1 MAKSPPTTGAE
12 KAELRIVLV
21 GKIGSGKSAS
31 ANTILGKKTFKS
43 MMSTFSLTTEC
54 QKETAEFEG
63 LMLAVVDTPGLFDT
77 SKTQDEVKREV
88 TRSISLSAPGPHV
101 FLVVLLPFRFTKEEH
116 ETVEL
121 IQEIFE
127 DAGLYMLVLF
137 THGDDL
143 EEEEVDI
150 EEIISGNP
158 ALSDFISQCNGGFHV
173 FNNRKQDP
181 AQVRDLLE
189 KISRMVKKNGGSCYS
204 NKIFEKAEEAI
215 KAEVTRLQRE
225 NPNIE
230 PDEARKQAE
239 TRNSFTEMEPEDLM
253 AALEDED
260 VVTCEDVRTLGRKK
274 CVIL

>member
-1 MAKSPPTTGAE
+1 
-12 KAELRIVLV
+12 
-21 GKIGSGKSAS
+21 
-31 ANTILGKKTFKS
+31 
-43 MMSTFSLTTEC
+43 MMSTSSLTTEC

-63 LMLAVVDTPGLFDT
+63 RPLAVVDTPGLFDT

-88 TRSISLSAPGPHV
+88 TRAISLSAPGPHV
-101 FLVVLLPFRFTKEEH
+101 FLVVLLPYRFTKEEH

-127 DAGLYMLVLF
+127 DAGLYMMVLF

-143 EEEEVDI
+143 KEEEVEI

-158 ALSDFISQCNGGFHV
+158 ALSDFISQCHGGFHV
-173 FNNRKQDP
+173 LDNREQDP

-189 KISRMVKKNGGSCYS
+189 KVGNMVEKNGGSCYT
-204 NKIFEKAEEAI
+204 NNIFVKAEEAI
-215 KAEVTRLQRE
+215 KAEMSRLQRE

-230 PDEARKQAE
+230 PEEARKQAE
-239 TRNSFTEMEPEDLM
+239 THNPFMETEDLT
-253 AALEDED
+253 ASFEVGEEAK
-260 VVTCEDVRTLGRKK
+260 VKKAGKRK